1 MHIYILICHGQN
13 RNYLEC
19 FLWGQLA
26 DVTDNL
32 ANFGIILD
40 DDEDIEDVVLDFLF
54 EVSWWWVVVVFFV
67 SE

>member
-1 MHIYILICHGQN
+1 M
-13 RNYLEC
+13 
-19 FLWGQLA
+19 WGQLA